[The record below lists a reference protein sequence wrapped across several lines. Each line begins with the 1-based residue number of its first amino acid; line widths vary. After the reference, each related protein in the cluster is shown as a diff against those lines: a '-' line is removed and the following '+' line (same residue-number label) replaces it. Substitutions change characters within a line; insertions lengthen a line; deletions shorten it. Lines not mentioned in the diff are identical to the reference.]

1 MRRLLPFLA
10 VLFASALATAANAQ
24 QFTMKISSPTINDLT
39 QEWAKE
45 FKAGVDARA
54 GGRIKI
60 EFYPASQLG
69 PIPATVEGTA
79 MGTIEAV
86 GPASGFL
93 IGLEPRFQ
101 VFDVPGLFGDM
112 AQAQRVFADPQVRA
126 RLATFGAGKG

>member
-1 MRRLLPFLA
+1 
-10 VLFASALATAANAQ
+10 
-24 QFTMKISSPTINDLT
+24 
-39 QEWAKE
+39 
-45 FKAGVDARA
+45 
-54 GGRIKI
+54 
-60 EFYPASQLG
+60 
-69 PIPATVEGTA
+69 

-126 RLATFGAGKG
+126 RLATFGAGKGIEPIADLRARAADARLAQADP

>member
-54 GGRIKI
+54 GGQSKSNFI
-60 EFYPASQLG
+60 
-69 PIPATVEGTA
+69 
-79 MGTIEAV
+79 
-86 GPASGFL
+86 
-93 IGLEPRFQ
+93 
-101 VFDVPGLFGDM
+101 
-112 AQAQRVFADPQVRA
+112 
-126 RLATFGAGKG
+126 RLASWGPFRRPSRAPRWARSKRLARRAGS